1 MAALA
6 RPVRMEASSLRKSST
21 AFSMRDLAVAKASLV
36 VAMLV
41 MSFVSSVRVMS
52 IQKGA
57 NSEQQ
62 QITGTK
68 RLLECSSQSAAM
80 TADALIGAVPLQ
92 AVLILRQGEEEF
104 QPGVGGSGKWR
115 E

>member
-52 IQKGA
+52 IQKTA
-57 NSEQQ
+57 SSE